1 MFLRVYTSTCVLF
14 YHLLLPQR
22 EEYITKECYFL
33 SDPTRC
39 FLFSWNHFI
48 NLDKIL
54 QINIIYNLNTTHT
67 GLRVRGMGNKHGRK
81 IRAQNTTAE
90 DCKENTWTYERKE
103 RCRMRKKQGNKGH
116 MTRGRYCKIYK
127 IPTTNLVRPCRKNEK
142 PATAKINCNIF
153 NGGEK

>member
-103 RCRMRKKQGNKGH
+103 RCRMRKNKGIKDIWQGADIVKFIKYLRLTWYGH
-116 MTRGRYCKIYK
+116 VERM
-127 IPTTNLVRPCRKNEK
+127 KNQRLPK
-142 PATAKINCNIF
+142 
-153 NGGEK
+153 

>member
-54 QINIIYNLNTTHT
+54 QINIIYNLNTAHT

-90 DCKENTWTYERKE
+90 YCKEIHGPVKE
-103 RCRMRKKQGNKGH
+103 RNGAEWEKNKGIKDIWQGADIVKFIKYLRLTWYGH
-116 MTRGRYCKIYK
+116 VERM
-127 IPTTNLVRPCRKNEK
+127 KNQRLPK
-142 PATAKINCNIF
+142 
-153 NGGEK
+153 